1 MPIGYISMCVYNQAI
16 GSIFYSFFFPNLLFS
31 FWNSLFGTKWNRMAN
46 FKHASN
52 FMQRKQQTGIYVY
65 LKYTPFQETKCLLFK
80 IKKKMNEKNRILIKK
95 ANRVHSRCVFLPKM
109 VLRCRNR
116 DAVSFLLSWIFDVN
130 FLTSTCVFFINMML
144 TMAMLYVGNLCCGF
158 LTHRHWF

>member
-1 MPIGYISMCVYNQAI
+1 MFDYNQAI
-16 GSIFYSFFFPNLLFS
+16 GSIFYSFFPIYYFHFEIRCSARNETEWQTLNMPQISCNE
-31 FWNSLFGTKWNRMAN
+31 NSKQE
-46 FKHASN
+46 
-52 FMQRKQQTGIYVY
+52 FMCILNTLRSKKRNVCY
-65 LKYTPFQETKCLLFK
+65 LKF
-80 IKKKMNEKNRILIKK
+80 KKKMNEKKSHIKKK

-144 TMAMLYVGNLCCGF
+144 TMAML
-158 LTHRHWF
+158 